1 MPPVRNETPMAAA
14 LAAQGLDWIVPEW
27 PAPSRVHALSTTRN
41 GAAGHAIDFAAS
53 ASRVASGRELLRN
66 FVPDDPVWLRQVHGA
81 AIADL
86 DEAYGGFAADG
97 SVTRTPGTVCA
108 VLTADCLPVLLADR
122 DARVVAAAHAGWR
135 GLAAGVLE
143 AAVAKLRIDPASVL
157 AWLGP
162 AIRAAPVRSRER
174 GRRRLLRSGSWRGR
188 VLRAQYKSE
197 HEHEHENER
206 RHEMARRSLRAGE
219 TKASARRRKRG
230 LWGRALHTE
239 RKRMLPFVSARWSP
253 SEWTHGD
260 DDLARIAMSMRPS
273 TRNAALRRA
282 ARQGSLV

>member
-1 MPPVRNETPMAAA
+1 MPPVKNETPMAAA

-66 FVPDDPVWLRQVHGA
+66 LVPDEPVWLRQVHGA

-122 DARVVAAAHAGWR
+122 DSRVVSAAHAGWR
-135 GLAAGVLE
+135 GLAAGVIE
-143 AAVAKLRIDPASVL
+143 AAVAELRIDPASVL

-162 AIRAAPVRSRER
+162 AIGPRAFEV
-174 GRRRLLRSGSWRGR
+174 GSEVVAAFCDPDPGAAECFVPSTKMSPDTGTDMKWHAD
-188 VLRAQYKSE
+188 LYAL
-197 HEHEHENER
+197 
-206 RHEMARRSLRAGE
+206 ARRKLARAG
-219 TKASARRRKRG
+219 
-230 LWGRALHTE
+230 
-239 RKRMLPFVSARWSP
+239 VSAIYGGGRCTL
-253 SEWTHGD
+253 SESECFH
-260 DDLARIAMSMRPS
+260 SY
-273 TRNAALRRA
+273 RRDGVGA
-282 ARQGSLV
+282 SGRMATMIWLGSQ